1 MVLAYIAGFFII
13 LFLILFIIDKRRVS
27 NGIFLTIALFFT
39 ILAVAYGLMSTDSNL
54 IALIVVGVFFLTL
67 ALFPFLIVGL
77 GIGLVYNGRLM
88 AKREGRKIPNLL
100 TLFVGIMILALI
112 VLIILQIT
120 IFDSV
125 WLSILFTALFLI
137 LGYFS
142 FLLFSFLTSS
152 YIYQYNRP
160 RLQQDF
166 IIVLGSGLIDGTR
179 VPPLLASR
187 LDRAIVFYHKQAAK
201 KFAPQ
206 IIVSGGQGP
215 NELVSEAF
223 AMKNY
228 LLDKG
233 IPEDHVL
240 MEDLSVN
247 TLQNMRFS
255 KTLMDDLKPKY
266 RSIFVTN
273 NFHLFRASLYAR
285 KAGLKSQG
293 ISSKTALYYLPNAL
307 MREFIAIIVMY
318 KRWHITV
325 TVLILLGMLAIG
337 IVNIAFR

>member
-27 NGIFLTIALFFT
+27 NGIFLTLALFFT

-54 IALIVVGVFFLTL
+54 IALIVVGVFFLIL

-125 WLSILFTALFLI
+125 WLSIFFTALFLI

-166 IIVLGSGLIDGTR
+166 IIVLGSGLIDGNR

-187 LDRAIVFYHKQAAK
+187 LDRAIVFYYKQAAK

-318 KRWHITV
+318 KKWHITV
-325 TVLILLGMLAIG
+325 TALILLGMLAIG
-337 IVNIAFR
+337 IVTISFG